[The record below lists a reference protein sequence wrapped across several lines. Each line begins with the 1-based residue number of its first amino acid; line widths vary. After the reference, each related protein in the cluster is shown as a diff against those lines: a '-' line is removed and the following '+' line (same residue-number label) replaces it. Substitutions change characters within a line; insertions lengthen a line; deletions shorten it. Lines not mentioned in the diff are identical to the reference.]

1 MMKQGGGINL
11 RISKG
16 KHRRSYCIP
25 RWKERKELRMG
36 RTRFSGFCPY
46 LHYTG
51 GFRYVPGVD
60 LTILFQGA
68 REIISVNST
77 L

>member
-25 RWKERKELRMG
+25 RWKERKSYEWAEPD
-36 RTRFSGFCPY
+36 F
-46 LHYTG
+46 
-51 GFRYVPGVD
+51 PGSAHICITQEVLGMCQED
-60 LTILFQGA
+60 GVKFFL
-68 REIISVNST
+68 
-77 L
+77 

>member
-25 RWKERKELRMG
+25 RWKERKSYEWAEPDFPR
-36 RTRFSGFCPY
+36 P
-46 LHYTG
+46 
-51 GFRYVPGVD
+51 
-60 LTILFQGA
+60 FQVLCK
-68 REIISVNST
+68 RLKLI
-77 L
+77 